1 VGPRNQV
8 WGLECP
14 PPRGRAILREGI
26 SRPIIIGNM
35 QRDPKLFGRWQQRCS
50 LLYQYCSSLYCR
62 RLQMSRWLFLPAC
75 FGTATT
81 SLRETSRQGKAS
93 TGRGLTLPASSYR
106 ASYLATFCSPI
117 LHSERR
123 LCLHQLLQG
132 YKSGDRPEPSRLTG
146 RGLLWSG
153 SGVSSSILPHSDW
166 STRYV
171 RHTASER
178 VCRFIQR
185 IIVKNP

>member
-1 VGPRNQV
+1 MFIIPIYLFSEIFPGVSRGPICSSCTRAHSPV
-8 WGLECP
+8 WP
-14 PPRGRAILREGI
+14 PL
-26 SRPIIIGNM
+26 
-35 QRDPKLFGRWQQRCS
+35 

-146 RGLLWSG
+146 RGLLWCG
-153 SGVSSSILPHSDW
+153 SGVSS
-166 STRYV
+166 
-171 RHTASER
+171 
-178 VCRFIQR
+178 
-185 IIVKNP
+185 